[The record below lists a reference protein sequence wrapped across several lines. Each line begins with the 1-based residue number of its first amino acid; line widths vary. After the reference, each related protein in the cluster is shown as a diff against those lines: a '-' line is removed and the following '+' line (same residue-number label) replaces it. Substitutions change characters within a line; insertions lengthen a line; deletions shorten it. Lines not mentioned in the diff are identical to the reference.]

1 MPQLDQIN
9 YFPQVCWLVITFLVL
24 YTLFLKDYIPFIFKL
39 KKLRSEKIN
48 NHVVS
53 MLFFDYVQAEISY
66 RRWTILGKFL
76 SK

>member
-9 YFPQVCWLVITFLVL
+9 YFPQVCWLVVTFLIL

-48 NHVVS
+48 NHYNS
-53 MLFFDYVQAEISY
+53 IIFFDYINAEILY
-66 RRWTILGKFL
+66 RR
-76 SK
+76 